1 MEGNGSDHRT
11 ALTPVFEEGED
22 TASST
27 ESSPMEPPP
36 QEDAWED
43 WDEDQRVALGRSHFR
58 TLGDLEGSRDSDS
71 SPSNDVADP
80 TIMPS
85 AEQFV
90 NQTQDSKRRASLDLT
105 PSPENSSGNNNSPV
119 SDTETVITKK
129 HRNKKRSRLLTA
141 CLASMAVMAI
151 GTVAIILTSPS
162 GTLGGTKYEFLESM
176 EAKVSSMIP
185 AGQSQRHEQ
194 ILLPDYLAKAY
205 YEMKKDWTPPDYD
218 NLFSRIQY
226 PPSDILPLYWYVPNS
241 GGRAV
246 TEILTYCYVLTTAS
260 AMAVGHQGEPNLLV
274 KMAED
279 NIGHFVNVDTTTLEG
294 LNRAKELGL
303 VESRLAQAMVTP
315 YLEEAS
321 TLFQHKTTTGRVFAM
336 LRNPVLREVA
346 RYHHQLTLPRY
357 HPNYNQNI
365 NNLHL
370 HQYVESSFVQENM
383 LVKALASATH
393 IASGE
398 INELHIDTAKKVL
411 ERYILIGLFE
421 EFEESLD
428 RFDHYFG
435 WTKYNE
441 FATCRNNFLTS
452 LEFREG
458 SPNHIPLSPESF
470 EYKALAQRNWADIEL
485 YDYARSLFKKQKTL
499 TAKYS

>member
-11 ALTPVFEEGED
+11 ALTPVFEESED
-22 TASST
+22 TNSSV
-27 ESSPMEPPP
+27 ESSPIELPP

-71 SPSNDVADP
+71 SPSNDVVAP

-85 AEQFV
+85 AAQFE
-90 NQTQDSKRRASLDLT
+90 NQAQDSKRRASLDLT
-105 PSPENSSGNNNSPV
+105 PSPENSNSSPV
-119 SDTETVITKK
+119 SDTETVVTRGTTK
-129 HRNKKRSRLLTA
+129 HRNKKRSRLLVTA
-141 CLASMAVMAI
+141 CIAGVAVLAV
-151 GTVAIILTSPS
+151 GTVAIAFSSPDA
-162 GTLGGTKYEFLESM
+162 LGSAKYTFLETM
-176 EAKVSSMIP
+176 ETKVSNMIP
-185 AGQSQRHEQ
+185 SGQSQRHEQ
-194 ILLPDYLAKAY
+194 ILLPDYLAKVY
-205 YEMKKDWTPPDYD
+205 YEMKRDWTPPDYE

-260 AMAVGHQGEPNLLV
+260 AIAAGHQSEPTLLV

-279 NIGHFVNVDTTTLEG
+279 NIGHFVNIDTTSLEG
-294 LNRAKELGL
+294 LQRAKQLGL
-303 VESRLAQAMVTP
+303 VESRLAQTMVTP
-315 YLEEAS
+315 YLEQAS

-357 HPNYNQNI
+357 HPQYNQNI
-365 NNLHL
+365 KRLHL
-370 HQYVESSFVQENM
+370 NQYVESSFVQENL
-383 LVKALASATH
+383 LVKELANATH
-393 IASGE
+393 VHNDE
-398 INELHIDTAKKVL
+398 INELHLDTAKKVL

-421 EFEESLD
+421 DFEESLD

-435 WTKYNE
+435 WKKYDE
-441 FATCRNNFLTS
+441 FMTCRNNFLTS
-452 LEFREG
+452 LEFRESSY
-458 SPNHIPLSPESF
+458 SPIPLSPESF
-470 EYKALAQRNWADIEL
+470 EYKTLGERNWADVAL
-485 YDYARSLFKKQKTL
+485 YDYARSLFKKQKRL